1 MSWAVTKPLEFA
13 SAALKKL
20 EDFCF
25 PGRCA
30 VCEASYEGARPLCQK
45 CDADL
50 CELATAP
57 SCGFCAMPLPTHGS
71 PCPYCEG
78 RGVAHYERI
87 VRLGS
92 FRDPLKHLIHQVKYH
107 NRWPLAEFLADRLI
121 EQERGKTILQEGG
134 VLLPVPLHPLRQIAR
149 GFNQADVIARRLRYH
164 DRALRSVNPVLRLR
178 HTETQTHLHSHAQ
191 RTENLRDA
199 FGLIRPS
206 AVRGRHVIVIDDVRT
221 TGATLHALARALRP
235 AKPASLCAIV
245 LAVADPKGK
254 DFEAV

>member
-1 MSWAVTKPLEFA
+1 MPRVQVRSFFREVVN
-13 SAALKKL
+13 
-20 EDFCF
+20 FCY

-30 VCEASYEGARPLCQK
+30 VCEAAYEGASPLCVE
-45 CDADL
+45 CDAALRKAAEEPNCD
-50 CELATAP
+50 
-57 SCGFCAMPLPTHGS
+57 FCAMPLPVHGS

-78 RGVAHYERI
+78 GGVAHYERI
-87 VRLGS
+87 IRLGS
-92 FRDPLKHLIHQVKYH
+92 FHDPLKHLIHHIKYH
-107 NRWPLAEFLADRLI
+107 GRWPLAEFLADRLM
-121 EQERGKTILQEGG
+121 EQERVKAILQEGG

-149 GFNQADVIARRLRYH
+149 GFNQADVVARHLHKRDKRLRV
-164 DRALRSVNPVLRLR
+164 VNPVLRLR
-178 HTETQTHLHSHAQ
+178 HTETQTHLHSRAQ
-191 RTENLRDA
+191 RRENLRDA

-206 AVRGRHVIVIDDVRT
+206 AVRGRHVIVVDDVRT